1 MFFNNYIFSKM
12 VINQILQI
20 IFLCIY
26 GYMYNVYLNLNVF
39 LTLTHTSDNSCI
51 NSFQLSN
58 IFGDYYKVYNLDLYY
73 MWAGSILN
81 NVLIFQFYKWHS
93 LLTLVFFCLYVLHV
107 EEQSLNNSDPGYYGI
122 KKIEMYLSTVAYFF
136 IDGTNTVKASIRYSK
151 SILQLISL
159 SSFGNSKGVQTD
171 DSY

>member
-1 MFFNNYIFSKM
+1 M
-12 VINQILQI
+12 VIYHILQI

-26 GYMYNVYLNLNVF
+26 GYNVYLNLNVF
-39 LTLTHTSDNSCI
+39 LTLTQASDNSCI

-93 LLTLVFFCLYVLHV
+93 LFPLIFFFCLYVLHV

-136 IDGTNTVKASIRYSK
+136 IDSTNTVKASICYSK
-151 SILQLISL
+151 AILQLISL
-159 SSFGNSKGVQTD
+159 SSFGN
-171 DSY
+171 